1 MTALF
6 CPNCGAR
13 LKEGQHFCMR
23 CGCDIKEWADVL
35 EDGSEEHVA
44 HTQGDRLATAPQTKG
59 DDTPSESDAGATD
72 EELASAVPEDD
83 KEVRH
88 AAPEDA
94 ARGDGE
100 PAGTE
105 GDEAG
110 QDGEPTDLAGED
122 AEPADP
128 AGDTEPAGPAGDT
141 HAEEAKHAAPEDV
154 ARGDGEPAGA
164 EGDEAGQDGEPTDLA
179 GEDAEPADPAGDT
192 RAEEA
197 KHAAPEDVS
206 RGDGEPVGPEEED
219 EEAPDP
225 AEGEGGPTGPA
236 GEDEEAVEP
245 ATDAQTEV
253 LAQEHEGKDI
263 PTDSEP
269 TSPLNV
275 IPPDPAAISLLPVSR
290 HHPRLYKEESKAG
303 HRHVLIF
310 AFLTLTITVAVL
322 ALSISSCQS
331 KNFTDPQAGRVVPGG
346 YHDDSDAPDGSGQ
359 SPLAAEKAAKDRERD
374 RQAVQGLYDEL
385 ADLDEQVSACEAAY
399 NEHYIADRDT
409 RSGDSEI
416 ATQLVATIQKAQQ
429 QAKRTSIEGRS
440 DYYDQYQLELTC
452 YQCLIERMNLVTQM
466 WARNLKYN
474 NPQNYVE
481 KLREIRVNA
490 IREGE
495 TDVAPKVDYN
505 RAYSE
510 ISL

>member
-44 HTQGDRLATAPQTKG
+44 HTQDDRLATAPQTKG

-83 KEVRH
+83 KEARH

-94 ARGDGE
+94 
-100 PAGTE
+100 
-105 GDEAG
+105 
-110 QDGEPTDLAGED
+110 
-122 AEPADP
+122 
-128 AGDTEPAGPAGDT
+128 
-141 HAEEAKHAAPEDV
+141 

-225 AEGEGGPTGPA
+225 AEGEGGPAGPA

-399 NEHYIADRDT
+399 DEHYIADRDT